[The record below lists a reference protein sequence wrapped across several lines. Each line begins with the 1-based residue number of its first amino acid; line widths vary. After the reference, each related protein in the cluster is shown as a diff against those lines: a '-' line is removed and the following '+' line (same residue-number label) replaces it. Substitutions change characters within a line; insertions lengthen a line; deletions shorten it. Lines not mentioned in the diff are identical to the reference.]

1 MAFFD
6 TDKERAALLVL
17 LLAVGVLYALMPYAT
32 GLIGAPVLY
41 VLFAPFHKWLA
52 RRIRPAPA
60 AIVVILSAFL
70 LIVVPGV
77 WLIGMLV
84 GQAGDVASGL
94 VKSTLL
100 DRLSMLRVGQF
111 QLGPE
116 LAGIGRSLI
125 QWLGENALG
134 FIGSA
139 THFTLNLLFSF
150 FGLYYLLLGPGEGW
164 RGIHS
169 YVPFSEKNVLI
180 LRDRFRSVTL
190 ATVIGTGLTATIQGI
205 MLGAT
210 FALVGLSNAVFWGIV
225 TIVFGILPV
234 VGAGII
240 WVPGAISLWVSGHP
254 VSAIVL
260 VVVGLLA
267 GQLHALINP
276 WVFKRYSQIH
286 PMVTLVGAIA
296 GVSYFGL
303 LGLLIGPL
311 ALSYFFELIRMYRE
325 EYISA

>member
-1 MAFFD
+1 MPFFD

-17 LLAVGVLYALMPYAT
+17 LLAVGVFYALMPYAT

-41 VLFAPFHKWLA
+41 VLFAPFHNWLA

-77 WLIGMLV
+77 WLIGLLV

-94 VKSTLL
+94 VKSSLL
-100 DRLSMLRVGQF
+100 DRLSTLRVGQF
-111 QLGPE
+111 ALGPE

-164 RGIHS
+164 RGLHS

-180 LRDRFRSVTL
+180 LRDRFHSVTL
-190 ATVIGTGLTATIQGI
+190 ATIIGTGLTAVIQGI

-210 FALVGLSNAVFWGIV
+210 FALVGLSNAVFWGVV

-234 VGAGII
+234 VGAGLV
-240 WVPGAISLWVSGHP
+240 WVPGAISLWVNGRP
-254 VSAIVL
+254 VGAIVL

-311 ALSYFFELIRMYRE
+311 VLSYFFELIRMYRE
-325 EYISA
+325 EYLPA